1 MTLISDTTQR
11 PTTAIVSVDRPI
23 ADLRPLWIAG
33 AVICAFYVGVR
44 LYEQAFGWYAGL
56 DSFSPEFQKYW
67 TRVLYILAPT
77 ALVAFLGL
85 IGYLWKT
92 RPDDLAT
99 VAPREELRR
108 IFYLLNWILI
118 YGLAIYWGASYFS
131 EQDATWHQS
140 VIRDSA
146 FTPLNIIKFYVSY
159 PIYIIAGVGGFM
171 YARTRLPTFANKGY
185 SIAYALFFIG
195 PLMCLPGAALSEWGC
210 TFWYMEELFVAPL
223 HWTFVFF
230 GWFALALFGVSLQ
243 ILGRIR
249 ELLADDESFLPQWLK
264 TVSPE
269 TASPA
274 E

>member
-1 MTLISDTTQR
+1 MTLITDTAQR
-11 PTTAIVSVDRPI
+11 PAAAIVSVDRPV

-33 AVICAFYVGVR
+33 VAICAFYVGVR
-44 LYEQAFGWYAGL
+44 IYEQAFGWYAGL
-56 DSFSPEFQKYW
+56 DAFSPEFQKYW
-67 TRVLYILAPT
+67 ITVLYILEPIE
-77 ALVAFLGL
+77 LVSFLGL

-92 RPDDLAT
+92 RPNDLAT

-108 IFYLLNWILI
+108 VFYLLNWILV

-140 VIRDSA
+140 VIRNSA
-146 FTPLNIIKFYVSY
+146 FTPLNIIKFYISY

-171 YARTRLPTFANKGY
+171 YARTRLPTFSNRGY
-185 SIAYALFFIG
+185 SVAYALFFVG

-230 GWFALALFGVSLQ
+230 GWFALAIFGVSLQ
-243 ILGRIR
+243 ILGRIK
-249 ELLADDESFLPQWLK
+249 ELFAADEDVFERRLPA
-264 TVSPE
+264 
-269 TASPA
+269 ASQHRASAA